1 VDEPVLHR
9 QLEEATQKQSAIEQ
23 RADTALERAESLT
36 GMELFTEAVVLLE
49 EQSPGVKRLTRVD
62 QALVRARKLQQA
74 EADFAE
80 LTGRCYAQMG
90 TSQGIADLKRALAL
104 PASSDSPRS
113 LETTKKQ
120 LRRRCEQVYGEKASS
135 ALAAAR
141 ELLGQDDS
149 VGAEDILK
157 ETAAWRELAPTQAQE
172 ELRAFEAEAA
182 AAKKVIRFRRGSWR

>member
-1 VDEPVLHR
+1 
-9 QLEEATQKQSAIEQ
+9 
-23 RADTALERAESLT
+23 
-36 GMELFTEAVVLLE
+36 MELFPEAVVLLE
-49 EQSPGVKRLTRVD
+49 EQSPGVKRLPRVD
-62 QALVRARKLQQA
+62 QALGRARKLQEA
-74 EADFAE
+74 EADFAA

-104 PASSDSPRS
+104 PASPDSPTS

-135 ALAAAR
+135 AVAAAR

-149 VGAEDILK
+149 AGAEAALK
-157 ETAAWRELAPTQAQE
+157 ETAPWLELAPVQAQE
-172 ELRAFEAEAA
+172 ELHAVEAEAA